1 MSPDQSDML
10 SWRVIV
16 PFLLTG
22 TIWGS
27 TWFVITG
34 QIDGVPAAWS
44 VFYRFAL
51 ATPALFIVAA
61 LMKRRLRLTG
71 PEQRLAMIVGLFQF
85 SGNFLFVYHAELYVT
100 SGIVAMMFGLLMV
113 PNALFAR
120 AFLGEKAR
128 GSFWAGSAI
137 AIVGVSLLL
146 VHEWR
151 ANPDAGVIGGNVSL
165 GIVLAALGIL
175 AASLA
180 NVVQANPVG
189 RGVPMVSLLAW
200 AMLYGTLFDLGF
212 AVLTAGPPPVPTSA
226 GYWGG
231 IVYLAL
237 IGSVVTFP
245 LHYNLVREIGAG
257 RTAYNSILT
266 ISVAMAIST
275 LFEDYRWTA
284 LTLGGMGLAVLGM
297 ILALRARRQKSV
309 QVQQSAQ
316 MRAAPVEAGEGQA
329 APET

>member
-1 MSPDQSDML
+1 ML
-10 SWRVIV
+10 SWRVVI

-22 TIWGS
+22 SIWGS

-51 ATPALFIVAA
+51 ATPALFLVAA

-71 PEQRLAMIVGLFQF
+71 AEHRLAMLVGVFQF

-113 PNALFAR
+113 PNALFGR
-120 AFLGEKAR
+120 LFLGEKVQGGFVL
-128 GSFWAGSAI
+128 GSLI
-137 AIVGVSLLL
+137 AIVGVSSLL

-151 ANPDAGVIGGNVSL
+151 ANPDAGVIGGNVAL
-165 GIVLAALGIL
+165 GIGLALLGIL
-175 AASLA
+175 AASFA
-180 NVVQANPVG
+180 NVVQANPTG
-189 RGVPMVSLLAW
+189 RAVPMVSLLAW
-200 AMLYGTLFDLGF
+200 AMLYGTVFDLGF
-212 AVLTAGPPPVPTSA
+212 ALMTAGPPPLPSDSN
-226 GYWGG
+226 YWMG

-237 IGSVVTFP
+237 IGSVITFP

-266 ISVAMAIST
+266 ISVAMLIST
-275 LFEDYRWTA
+275 VFEGYQWTA
-284 LTLGGMGLAVLGM
+284 LTICGMALAVVGM
-297 ILALRARRQKSV
+297 VIALRAKS
-309 QVQQSAQ
+309 
-316 MRAAPVEAGEGQA
+316 APN
-329 APET
+329 

>member
-1 MSPDQSDML
+1 MSPSQTSL
-10 SWRVIV
+10 LRWKIIL
-16 PFLLTG
+16 PFVLTG

-51 ATPALFIVAA
+51 ATPALFLVAFV
-61 LMKRRLRLTG
+61 MNRRLLLTR
-71 PEQRLAMIVGLFQF
+71 PEHRLAVLVGLFQF

-120 AFLGEKAR
+120 WFLGER
-128 GSFWAGSAI
+128 VQGGFVMGSLI
-137 AIVGVSLLL
+137 AIVGVSFLLA
-146 VHEWR
+146 HEYL
-151 ANPDAGVIGGNVSL
+151 ANPDAGVVGGNVGL
-165 GIVLAALGIL
+165 GIVLAMLGIL
-175 AASLA
+175 SASVA
-180 NVVQANPVG
+180 NVIQANPVG
-189 RGVPMVSLLAW
+189 RAVPMVSLLAW
-200 AMLYGTLFDLGF
+200 AMLYGTVFDFGF
-212 AVLTAGPPPVPTSA
+212 AFITAGAPPLPTDT
-226 GYWGG
+226 GYWIG

-237 IGSVVTFP
+237 IGSVITFP

-284 LTLGGMGLAVLGM
+284 LTIGGVALAVVGM
-297 ILALRARRQKSV
+297 VLALRSKQRR
-309 QVQQSAQ
+309 
-316 MRAAPVEAGEGQA
+316 
-329 APET
+329 